1 MSSKKRKLAD
11 EAHLARRKKLILE
24 FDNICNAHGV
34 RRKWVPDCIFVGLIN
49 KLYQSNVKPTELN
62 EALRLTRKT
71 QLEDKYNTNGL
82 FRESLY
88 TIARSRPEKL
98 RREMKFYYCC
108 NPGELPEIDF
118 GQW

>member
-1 MSSKKRKLAD
+1 M
-11 EAHLARRKKLILE
+11 
-24 FDNICNAHGV
+24 
-34 RRKWVPDCIFVGLIN
+34 RRKWVPDCVFVGLIN
-49 KLYQSNVKPTELN
+49 KLYQSNVTPTELN

-82 FRESLY
+82 FRESLD
-88 TIARSRPEKL
+88 TIDRSRPDKL
-98 RREMKFYYCC
+98 RRAMKFYYCC